1 MYKIVGK
8 DHTCCDRLRRRSFL
22 QVGALGLGGI
32 TLPQL
37 LAHRAHANHED
48 VALRKKSVIYCELGG
63 GPDQFATYDPKPDA
77 PSEYRGA
84 FDVISTKL
92 PGVEFSELMVRQAQ
106 VADKLAIVRSIHHEN
121 SSHKSASHYVQTGY
135 YLTDPNYDWNEMPCI
150 GSVVS
155 RVIATKRRGVPA
167 YVSLREPMRYGK
179 AAYLGEANN
188 PFQIAGN
195 PNEKDFHVDNLDL
208 VEGIDANRLG
218 YRRALLS
225 QLDARR
231 RIVDGMGVV
240 DALDQFTLEAFEMLT
255 NQRVQVA
262 FAIDQEPPEVR
273 DRYGRHQWGQFFLL
287 ARRLIEAGVPF
298 VSNSVFGWDHHKHIE
313 KGMRA
318 KGPPFD
324 QGMAALVE
332 DLYQRGLDRDVLV
345 VAMGEFGRTPKINP
359 NAGRDH
365 WGSLMSVALS
375 GGGLKVGQV
384 VGKSNPKGEEP
395 MDAPYR
401 PEDVLAMVYRHLGI
415 SVEMTFPD
423 FGGRPR
429 LLLEKQRLI
438 QELI

>member
-1 MYKIVGK
+1 
-8 DHTCCDRLRRRSFL
+8 
-22 QVGALGLGGI
+22 
-32 TLPQL
+32 
-37 LAHRAHANHED
+37 
-48 VALRKKSVIYCELGG
+48 
-63 GPDQFATYDPKPDA
+63 
-77 PSEYRGA
+77 
-84 FDVISTKL
+84 
-92 PGVEFSELMVRQAQ
+92 
-106 VADKLAIVRSIHHEN
+106 
-121 SSHKSASHYVQTGY
+121 
-135 YLTDPNYDWNEMPCI
+135 
-150 GSVVS
+150 
-155 RVIATKRRGVPA
+155 
-167 YVSLREPMRYGK
+167 
-179 AAYLGEANN
+179 
-188 PFQIAGN
+188 
-195 PNEKDFHVDNLDL
+195 
-208 VEGIDANRLG
+208 
-218 YRRALLS
+218 
-225 QLDARR
+225 
-231 RIVDGMGVV
+231 
-240 DALDQFTLEAFEMLT
+240 
-255 NQRVQVA
+255 
-262 FAIDQEPPEVR
+262 
-273 DRYGRHQWGQFFLL
+273 
-287 ARRLIEAGVPF
+287 
-298 VSNSVFGWDHHKHIE
+298 
-313 KGMRA
+313 MRA